1 MTDETQTTVD
11 TTATP
16 DTSPETT
23 EETSQTISMPQK
35 AFNERLARAQRSAI
49 TDFLKEI
56 GFEKPDQL
64 KTALEAAKKREQAE
78 MSDAE
83 RLKAELETERQ
94 KLVTTLASLE
104 QAEAR
109 RIEAVRNAAIHA
121 AAIAANAKVPDDV
134 LMWASGQDLSEMI
147 DEDGK
152 VDSKAIAKLIDTLKK
167 ERAHWFGNGGSG
179 TPGSPSN
186 AGGTPSEPDKK
197 AKQTAAAQ
205 MRRFVR
211 NSF

>member
-1 MTDETQTTVD
+1 MTDETPVTVD

-23 EETSQTISMPQK
+23 EETSQTISMPTK

-64 KTALEAAKKREQAE
+64 KTALDAARKREQAE

-94 KLVTTLASLE
+94 KSATALE
-104 QAEAR
+104 AAQRAETR
-109 RIEAVRNAAIHA
+109 RIEAVRNSAIHA

-134 LMWASGQDLSEMI
+134 LMWASSQDLSAMV

-186 AGGTPSEPDKK
+186 AGGTAGNTKK
-197 AKQTAAAQ
+197 LEEAQ
-205 MRRFVR
+205 KRATLTNRRLIR
-211 NSF
+211 G